1 MGVDLYVIESE
12 FIVDRPAIQNSQW
25 LNYTL
30 QLIPK
35 QVLNMTEFNWK
46 CEKRKIMAYFFFKS
60 YKPLVINEY
69 SCRRHRPKYSCTRE
83 FLGCTYLYVVVVCHI
98 VIVYAVSTRCARARA
113 SIDHRIG
120 LLSWIRKCWSSK

>member
-1 MGVDLYVIESE
+1 MYHNSNKCQIGRNYAGNLKIESE

-46 CEKRKIMAYFFFKS
+46 CEKRKIMGFFFS
-60 YKPLVINEY
+60 NLTN
-69 SCRRHRPKYSCTRE
+69 R
-83 FLGCTYLYVVVVCHI
+83 
-98 VIVYAVSTRCARARA
+98 
-113 SIDHRIG
+113 
-120 LLSWIRKCWSSK
+120 